1 MRNDFSSA
9 EWAARH
15 LEWSRFAAGVL
26 GRMRQALC
34 WWEAHQQWPASEPAR
49 VRVRVRVQR

>member
-26 GRMRQALC
+26 GRVRQALC

-49 VRVRVRVQR
+49 VRVRVQR